1 MVCVQKTGFG
11 VIRKEKYWQRKKLSL
26 LVRFSLVN
34 RLTIPASQF
43 IFGRHVS
50 LKEQYPARYVPNPI
64 GEIGVIIGK
73 QVVRILFKNL
83 HLIGENVD

>member
-1 MVCVQKTGFG
+1 MA
-11 VIRKEKYWQRKKLSL
+11 EKKISL

-34 RLTIPASQF
+34 RLGIRTIPASEF

-64 GEIGVIIGK
+64 GEIGVILGK